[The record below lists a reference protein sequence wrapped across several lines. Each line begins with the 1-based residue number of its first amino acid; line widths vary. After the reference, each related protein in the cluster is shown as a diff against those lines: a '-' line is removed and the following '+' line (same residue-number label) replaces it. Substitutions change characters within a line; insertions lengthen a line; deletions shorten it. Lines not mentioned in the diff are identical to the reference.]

1 MRFETKTTRTYQEMN
16 SVCCS
21 YFVVDLGVNQ
31 TYVGLDECDKGL
43 ATLDELCERLIR
55 REEPVIE
62 SGEKKFSPALPC
74 KIREISARS
83 VILALL
89 LLRLVLTTTFC
100 NPFSFVSVLTLPEV
114 AGTFGAALAD
124 GFDGRIGTN
133 GSSSETTSVTSYSTP
148 VNNLIT

>member
-1 MRFETKTTRTYQEMN
+1 MN

-43 ATLDELCERLIR
+43 ATLDELRERLIR

-74 KIREISARS
+74 EIREISDPS
-83 VILALL
+83 VAI
-89 LLRLVLTTTFC
+89 
-100 NPFSFVSVLTLPEV
+100 
-114 AGTFGAALAD
+114 AAL
-124 GFDGRIGTN
+124 
-133 GSSSETTSVTSYSTP
+133 STDYY
-148 VNNLIT
+148 LL